1 MAKHKRAVTGGGDL
15 VAGVASGS
23 VSLGALSPKELP
35 DEMKRMDKAA
45 QATYLRDKQKKRE
58 EISLRIDEI
67 GKLRQAELDA
77 REKAA
82 AKEGKGDGFDVAAR
96 KALKKSVEDNALS
109 GLKL

>member
-1 MAKHKRAVTGGGDL
+1 MAKHKRAVTGSGDL
-15 VAGVASGS
+15 VAGVASGA
-23 VSLGALSPKELP
+23 VSLDSLLPAEMP

-45 QATYLRDKQKKRE
+45 QAAFVGTKQKKRE
-58 EISLRIDEI
+58 EISRRIDEL

-82 AKEGKGDGFDVAAR
+82 AKEGKGDGFDLAAR
-96 KALKKSVEDNALS
+96 KALKKSVTDNALS